1 MSSSNLWGDALNN
14 ASSEQV
20 MQMASAAP
28 KLLSHA
34 SVSEGSDVVRDRG
47 LLLTKKQII
56 DLRKYEAAGLALPHT
71 LKDVEDY
78 LRFGAGQNGGPGLN
92 PTDFLSTFLS
102 TRNHARRWSPLRE
115 RIMMTGQG
123 LKSFASSMLNY
134 GKAIQEVL
142 NDDDSVA
149 FLKANKIKTLAQLKA
164 LEIELGDKFPDIAID
179 PDTVAT
185 LGYYLQRIF
194 ERINKNLS
202 DVQDIKKDLDLFGY
216 DLREHVLPNIKLRVG
231 LIDSSALAAEIKVL
245 KNNIDN
251 RAKEI
256 DIKNTEY
263 KAAVQEALKA
273 AAGMNIVGLAMA
285 IYMGVEAENIRAAR
299 NELYAEQERD
309 IQVLA
314 NMNQTLGS
322 LARVKHDLQSLMIV
336 AIDADIATQNLMHVW
351 RSLYLHISNSV
362 AAMDRINDALSL
374 RIFGADFEEVVL
386 PWKAIET
393 DSDKLIQVFKEA
405 DEEYERNYSS
415 STRTS
420 RAFRL
425 NATVSLSYPPVDVA
439 TLTSAIDQ
447 VREARTQAEVLKTQL
462 GYLPDLFDRFKRIV
476 IGMGQCESQLQD
488 SAQSG
493 VNDLQTSQRR
503 LARNEKDRLNE
514 TDPEVIE
521 EIDNERKEILRSISS
536 AMTRQASLVGN
547 ALSNIDAR
555 FDVRLTQAYIA
566 DFQRDALLANAE
578 IAQLEGKLVE
588 LAAEREI
595 INDGVTLLEK
605 SGIEKL
611 GKDVELTIAKI
622 TELGLAP
629 PEIKLV
635 MAAIDQLKR
644 TLIGIG
650 ESVRFL
656 DMVRESAKLKLKID
670 GVQADIDRE
679 SAGVRD
685 SHGKVNYLKAIHTM
699 ENCRAEYAASF
710 RPVVNAF
717 EQIRYALD
725 VERLDDDAL
734 SAALKQHAPL
744 FIAFLG
750 PLSVPRR

>member
-1 MSSSNLWGDALNN
+1 MSSSSLWGDALNN
-14 ASSEQV
+14 ASPEQV
-20 MQMASAAP
+20 MQMAAAAP
-28 KLLSHA
+28 KLLSDA
-34 SVSEGSDVVRDRG
+34 STSDGDDVVRDRG

-78 LRFGAGQNGGPGLN
+78 LRYGAGQNGGPGLN
-92 PTDFLSTFLS
+92 PTDFLSTFVN

-142 NDDDSVA
+142 SDDDSVA
-149 FLKANKIKTLAQLKA
+149 FLKKNKIKTLAQLKA
-164 LEIELGDKFPDIAID
+164 LEIELGDKFPDIEID

-202 DVQDIKKDLDLFGY
+202 DVQGIKNDLDLFGY

-231 LIDSSALAAEIKVL
+231 LIDSSTLAADIKVL
-245 KNNIDN
+245 KNDIDN

-263 KAAVQEALKA
+263 KAAVQEALKS

-299 NELYAEQERD
+299 KALYAEQERD

-314 NMNQTLGS
+314 SKNQTLGS

-336 AIDADIATQNLMHVW
+336 TIDADIATQNLMHVW
-351 RSLYLHISNSV
+351 KSLYLHISNSV
-362 AAMDRINDALSL
+362 AAMGRVNDALSL
-374 RIFGADFEEVVL
+374 RVFGTEFEEVVL
-386 PWKAIET
+386 PWKTIET

-405 DEEYERNYSS
+405 DEEYERNYSF

-420 RAFRL
+420 RVISL
-425 NATVSLSYPPVDVA
+425 SATVSYPPVDMA
-439 TLTSAIDQ
+439 TLASTVEQ
-447 VREARTQAEVLKTQL
+447 MREARTQAEVLKTKL
-462 GYLPDLFDRFKRIV
+462 GYLPDLFDRFKRTV
-476 IGMGQCESQLQD
+476 SGMGQCQNQLQD
-488 SAQSG
+488 SAQTG
-493 VNDLQTSQRR
+493 VNDLQNSLRR
-503 LARNEKDRLNE
+503 LARNEKDRLKE

-521 EIDNERKEILRSISS
+521 EIDDERKDILRSISS
-536 AMTRQASLVGN
+536 AMTKQATLVRN
-547 ALSNIDAR
+547 ALRNIDAR
-555 FDVRLTQAYIA
+555 FDMRPTQAYIA
-566 DFQRDALLANAE
+566 DFQRDALVADAE
-578 IAQLEGKLVE
+578 IAQLDSKLAE
-588 LAAEREI
+588 LAADRKVI
-595 INDGVTLLEK
+595 INGVNLLEK
-605 SGIEKL
+605 SGIENL

-644 TLIGIG
+644 TLIGIR

-656 DMVRESAKLKLKID
+656 DMVRESDKLKLKID
-670 GVQADIDRE
+670 GVQAEIE
-679 SAGVRD
+679 SERAGIRD
-685 SHGKVNYLKAIHTM
+685 SQGKVTYLKAIHAM
-699 ENCRAEYAASF
+699 EDCRAEYAATY
-710 RPVVNAF
+710 RPAVNAF
-717 EQIRYALD
+717 EQLRDAID
-725 VERLDDDAL
+725 VEVSDDCDAL

-744 FIAFLG
+744 FIAFLN
-750 PLSVPRR
+750 PLSVPQR

>member
-1 MSSSNLWGDALNN
+1 MSSFDLWSDALNN
-14 ASSEQV
+14 ASPEQV
-20 MQMASAAP
+20 MQMAAAAP
-28 KLLSHA
+28 KLLSDA
-34 SVSEGSDVVRDRG
+34 SVSEGDDVVRDRG

-71 LKDVEDY
+71 LKDVQDY
-78 LRFGAGQNGGPGLN
+78 LRFGAGQDGGPGLN
-92 PTDFLSTFLS
+92 PTDFLSTFVN

-134 GKAIQEVL
+134 GKSIQEVL

-164 LEIELGDKFPDIAID
+164 LEIELGDKFPDIEID

-185 LGYYLQRIF
+185 LGYYLKRIF

-202 DVQDIKKDLDLFGY
+202 EVQGIKNDLDVFGY
-216 DLREHVLPNIKLRVG
+216 DLREHVLPSIKLRVG
-231 LIDSSALAAEIKVL
+231 LIDSSTLAADIKVL
-245 KNNIDN
+245 KNNIDD

-263 KAAVQEALKA
+263 KAAVQEALKS

-299 NELYAEQERD
+299 NKLYAEQERD

-314 NMNQTLGS
+314 SKNQTLGS

-351 RSLYLHISNSV
+351 KSLYLHISNSV

-374 RIFGADFEEVVL
+374 RIFGTEFEEVVL
-386 PWKAIET
+386 PWKAIES

-405 DEEYERNYSS
+405 DEEYERNYSFS
-415 STRTS
+415 ARASRVIGINTR
-420 RAFRL
+420 
-425 NATVSLSYPPVDVA
+425 VSYPPVDVA
-439 TLTSAIDQ
+439 TLTFSIGQ
-447 VREARTQAEVLKTQL
+447 VREARTQAEVLKTRL
-462 GYLPDLFDRFKRIV
+462 AYLPDLFDRFKRIV
-476 IGMGQCESQLQD
+476 IGMGQCQSQLQD
-488 SAQSG
+488 SAQSS
-493 VNDLQTSQRR
+493 VNDLQTSLRR
-503 LARNEKDRLNE
+503 LARNEKDRLKE

-521 EIDNERKEILRSISS
+521 EIDDERKDILRSISS
-536 AMTRQASLVGN
+536 AMTRQASLVGS
-547 ALSNIDAR
+547 ALRNIDAR
-555 FDVRLTQAYIA
+555 FDVRLTQAYIS
-566 DFQRDALLANAE
+566 DFQRDALVANAE
-578 IAQLEGKLVE
+578 IAQLDGKLAK
-588 LAAEREI
+588 LGAERKVM
-595 INDGVTLLEK
+595 NDGVTLLEK

-611 GKDVELTIAKI
+611 GKDVELTITKI

-656 DMVRESAKLKLKID
+656 DMVRESDKLKQKVE

-679 SAGVRD
+679 RSVIRD
-685 SHGKVNYLKAIHTM
+685 SQGKIEYLEAIHVM
-699 ENCRAEYAASF
+699 EDCRAKYADAY
-710 RPVVNAF
+710 RPAVNAF
-717 EQIRYALD
+717 EQLRDAIN
-725 VERLDDDAL
+725 VERLDDFDAL

-744 FIAFLG
+744 FIAFVD
-750 PLSVPRR
+750 PLSVPQR

>member
-1 MSSSNLWGDALNN
+1 MSSSSLWGDALNN
-14 ASSEQV
+14 ASPEQV
-20 MQMASAAP
+20 MQMAAAAP
-28 KLLSHA
+28 KLLSDA
-34 SVSEGSDVVRDRG
+34 SVSEGDDVVRDRG

-56 DLRKYEAAGLALPHT
+56 DSRKYEAAGLALPHT

-78 LRFGAGQNGGPGLN
+78 LRFGAGQDGGPGLN
-92 PTDFLSTFLS
+92 PTDFLSTFVN

-134 GKAIQEVL
+134 GKSIQEVL

-179 PDTVAT
+179 PDTVTT

-202 DVQDIKKDLDLFGY
+202 DVQGIKSDLDMFGY
-216 DLREHVLPNIKLRVG
+216 DLREHVLPSIKLRVG
-231 LIDSSALAAEIKVL
+231 LIDSSTLAADIKVL
-245 KNNIDN
+245 KNNIDE

-314 NMNQTLGS
+314 SMNQTLGS

-362 AAMDRINDALSL
+362 TAMERVDDALSL
-374 RIFGADFEEVVL
+374 RIFGTEFEEVVL
-386 PWKAIET
+386 PWKAIEI
-393 DSDKLIQVFKEA
+393 DSDKLIQIFKEA
-405 DEEYERNYSS
+405 DEEYERNYSFS
-415 STRTS
+415 ARTS
-420 RAFRL
+420 SVIGI
-425 NATVSLSYPPVDVA
+425 NSTVSYPPVDVA
-439 TLTSAIDQ
+439 TLTSSIEQ
-447 VREARTQAEVLKTQL
+447 VREARTQAEVLKTRL

-476 IGMGQCESQLQD
+476 IGMGQCQSQLQD

-493 VNDLQTSQRR
+493 VNDLQNSLRR
-503 LARNEKDRLNE
+503 LARNEKDRLEE

-521 EIDNERKEILRSISS
+521 EIDDERKGILRSISS
-536 AMTRQASLVGN
+536 AMTKQASLVGS
-547 ALSNIDAR
+547 ALHNIDAR

-566 DFQRDALLANAE
+566 DFQRDALVANAE
-578 IAQLEGKLVE
+578 IARLEGKLAG
-588 LAAEREI
+588 LAAERTI
-595 INDGVTLLEK
+595 INDGVALLEK

-656 DMVRESAKLKLKID
+656 DMVRESDKLKLKVD

-679 SAGVRD
+679 RSGIRD
-685 SHGKVNYLKAIHTM
+685 SQGKVAYLTAIHVM
-699 ENCRAEYAASF
+699 EDCRAEYAATY
-710 RPVVNAF
+710 RPAVNAF
-717 EQIRYALD
+717 EQLRDAID
-725 VERLDDDAL
+725 VERLDDFDAL

-744 FIAFLG
+744 FIAFVH
-750 PLSVPRR
+750 PLSVPQR

>member
-1 MSSSNLWGDALNN
+1 MSSSDLWSDALDN
-14 ASSEQV
+14 ASPEQV
-20 MQMASAAP
+20 MQMAAAAP
-28 KLLSHA
+28 KLLSDV
-34 SVSEGSDVVRDRG
+34 SVSEGDNVVRDRG

-71 LKDVEDY
+71 LKDVQDY
-78 LRFGAGQNGGPGLN
+78 LRFGAGQDGGPGLN
-92 PTDFLSTFLS
+92 PTDFLSTFVR
-102 TRNHARRWSPLRE
+102 TRDHAKRWSPLRE

-134 GKAIQEVL
+134 GNSIQEVL
-142 NDDDSVA
+142 NDDESVA

-164 LEIELGDKFPDIAID
+164 LELELGDKFPDIEID

-194 ERINKNLS
+194 DKINDNLKEVQGIKN
-202 DVQDIKKDLDLFGY
+202 DLDMFGY

-231 LIDSSALAAEIKVL
+231 LIDSSTLAADIKVL
-245 KNNIDN
+245 KSNIDD

-299 NELYAEQERD
+299 NKLYAEQERD

-314 NMNQTLGS
+314 SMNQTLGS

-351 RSLYLHISNSV
+351 KSLYLHISNSV
-362 AAMDRINDALSL
+362 TAMGRINDALSL
-374 RIFGADFEEVVL
+374 RVFGTEFEEVVL

-405 DEEYERNYSS
+405 DEEYERNYSFS
-415 STRTS
+415 ARASRVMGIYTS
-420 RAFRL
+420 
-425 NATVSLSYPPVDVA
+425 VSYPPVDVA
-439 TLTSAIDQ
+439 TLTFSIEQ
-447 VREARTQAEVLKTQL
+447 MREARTQAEVLKTRL
-462 GYLPDLFDRFKRIV
+462 AYLPDLFDRFNRIV
-476 IGMGQCESQLQD
+476 IGMGQCQSQLQD

-493 VNDLQTSQRR
+493 VNDLQNSLRR
-503 LARNEKDRLNE
+503 LTRNETDRLKE

-521 EIDNERKEILRSISS
+521 EIDDERKEILRSISS
-536 AMTRQASLVGN
+536 AMTRQASSVRG
-547 ALSNIDAR
+547 ALHDIDAR

-566 DFQRDALLANAE
+566 DFQRDELVANAE
-578 IAQLEGKLVE
+578 IAQLEGKLAE
-588 LAAEREI
+588 LAAERKVM
-595 INDGVTLLEK
+595 NDGVTLLEK
-605 SGIEKL
+605 SGVEKL

-656 DMVRESAKLKLKID
+656 DMVRESDKLKQKVE

-679 SAGVRD
+679 RSAIRD
-685 SHGKVNYLKAIHTM
+685 SQGKIEYLEAIHVM
-699 ENCRAEYAASF
+699 EDRRAKYADAY
-710 RPVVNAF
+710 RPAVNAF
-717 EQIRYALD
+717 EQLRDAIN

-744 FIAFLG
+744 FIAFAD
-750 PLSVPRR
+750 PLSVPQR